1 LFPNKTCNTRALWLY
16 QIILIVC
23 ENHAKNL
30 VNVKLPTEL
39 AKEIDE
45 ILKERTF
52 GYRSRGEFVTEA
64 TRTLLIK
71 LKTLTK
77 EKSV

>member
-1 LFPNKTCNTRALWLY
+1 MPKVY
-16 QIILIVC
+16 
-23 ENHAKNL
+23 
-30 VNVKLPTEL
+30 VNVKLPKEL

-64 TRTLLIK
+64 TRTLLLKI
-71 LKTLTK
+71 KTLKK
-77 EKSV
+77 EKPET